1 MTGFF
6 DDGPGCQLTQRC
18 DATGIDRWMSR
29 LSVSCECAYNR
40 EAAEQFVVA
49 GSSVPMPPAVRALLE
64 SFDALSEADRL
75 EAAVEIL
82 RRISPGDAG
91 VTDRAFVEVADEAFS
106 ILDAE
111 DAEAVSANRQEG

>member
-1 MTGFF
+1 
-6 DDGPGCQLTQRC
+6 
-18 DATGIDRWMSR
+18 
-29 LSVSCECAYNR
+29 
-40 EAAEQFVVA
+40 
-49 GSSVPMPPAVRALLE
+49 MPTTVKALLD

-91 VTDRAFVEVADEAFS
+91 VTNRAFVEVADKAFS

-111 DAEAVSANRQEG
+111 EAEAVSANREEG